1 MMPVRGF
8 DHVSLPTAD
17 AEAFIAFYKRFGFHI
32 IYEDEWRAGDF
43 PLFAIQVGE
52 HTKINVHPP
61 EMWQNPKFTAKG
73 PTASPGCGDLCF
85 YFEGTIEEAKQLIL
99 DSGGEV
105 AYGPVDQR
113 GGGDAGQRQGTSIYT
128 RDPDG
133 NLLEF
138 MTYAVEGS
146 G

>member
-17 AEAFIAFYKRFGFHI
+17 AEAFIAFYKRFGFTI

-73 PTASPGCGDLCF
+73 PTATPGCGDLCF
-85 YFEGTIEEAKQLIL
+85 YFEGTIEEP
-99 DSGGEV
+99 E
-105 AYGPVDQR
+105 P
-113 GGGDAGQRQGTSIYT
+113 
-128 RDPDG
+128 
-133 NLLEF
+133 
-138 MTYAVEGS
+138 GS
-146 G
+146 GIGQAWAGWRRA